1 MRGHGHGGHTIKGTL
16 LINGAVWFHPAYRK
30 RQLAMIMPRIA
41 RAYA

>member
-1 MRGHGHGGHTIKGTL
+1 MTAPIAKSMRGKL

-30 RQLAMIMPRIA
+30 RQLSTIIPRVA